1 MAAYARVRGSERR
14 VPGPKRVADIASL
27 ADVTRTSQ
35 EVGILDQEV
44 AMNGRSQQQLSTEQ
58 LRWHSNAPDEG
69 VNGNRV
75 QAEAGPTAFAFGP
88 FRIVPYA
95 RLLERD
101 GSPAPVSSRAFDL
114 LCLLVSRAGEV
125 VSKGD
130 LMASAWPDVTVE
142 ESCLRFH
149 ITMLR
154 RTLGDGQG
162 GERYVVNIPGRGYCF
177 VASVD
182 REALPLKHSHGNRVN
197 PSAPI
202 QGDWRLAA
210 V

>member
-1 MAAYARVRGSERR
+1 M
-14 VPGPKRVADIASL
+14 K
-27 ADVTRTSQ
+27 
-35 EVGILDQEV
+35 
-44 AMNGRSQQQLSTEQ
+44 GRSQQQPSTERFGWQ
-58 LRWHSNAPDEG
+58 GNAPGEG
-69 VNGNRV
+69 VNGDRV
-75 QAEAGPTAFAFGP
+75 QAEVGPTAFLFGP
-88 FRIVPYA
+88 FRIVQYA

-101 GSPAPVSSRAFDL
+101 GLPAPLSSRAFDL

-125 VSKGD
+125 VSKGE
-130 LMASAWPDVTVE
+130 LMARAWPDVTVE

-177 VASVD
+177 VASVH
-182 REALPLKHSHGNRVN
+182 REALPVKQNHENRVN

-202 QGDWRLAA
+202 RDDWQLAA